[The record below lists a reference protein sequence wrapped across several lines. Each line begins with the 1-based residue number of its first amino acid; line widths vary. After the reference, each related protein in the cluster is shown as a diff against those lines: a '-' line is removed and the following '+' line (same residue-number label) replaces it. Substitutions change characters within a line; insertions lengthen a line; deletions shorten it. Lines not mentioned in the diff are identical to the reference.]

1 VLSARDSVVLSVNS
15 KRVEKIKS
23 DTDLNSSRSHS
34 QKPVSMLQKLWS
46 QLYEMRCEDLGIK
59 VIEKQ
64 LIRFF

>member
-1 VLSARDSVVLSVNS
+1 MLSARDSVVLSVNS
-15 KRVEKIKS
+15 KRIEKIKS

-64 LIRFF
+64 LIRFL

>member
-1 VLSARDSVVLSVNS
+1 MLSARDSVVLSVNS

-34 QKPVSMLQKLWS
+34 QKPISMLQKLWS